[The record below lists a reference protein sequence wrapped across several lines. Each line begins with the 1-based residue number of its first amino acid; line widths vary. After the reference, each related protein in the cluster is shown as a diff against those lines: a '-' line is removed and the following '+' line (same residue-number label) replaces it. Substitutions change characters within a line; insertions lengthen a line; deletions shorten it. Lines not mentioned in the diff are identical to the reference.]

1 MPRYNGDYRG
11 LSGSTKSLLRVAGT
25 KGKRQPING
34 ARRSWICSWI
44 LIRHHK
50 ICTTRIRGENRM
62 KRATGKMMASWAL
75 ALALALSTAR
85 SVQAQDAKSPYPSM
99 APIEKYLMDRDAE
112 IALAR
117 SAAPSSISR
126 DATVVIL
133 VKNGYETAIEGKNVF
148 IWIVERGWMNSFN
161 SPEFWSPKTRGAEC
175 FNPPAARTVVPY
187 TYFRTKLVLAGI
199 SKAEIKESIKTAM
212 EKKELPALEAGA
224 MCYMMSKDAYLNDG
238 GGHNMAHL
246 MFYTPLMDGAL
257 CGANPIDHPNHVSF
271 KFPNSPIFLTPQF
284 LGNPEP
290 MDNFVV
296 PTGVWSDGT
305 PDQM

>member
-1 MPRYNGDYRG
+1 
-11 LSGSTKSLLRVAGT
+11 
-25 KGKRQPING
+25 
-34 ARRSWICSWI
+34 
-44 LIRHHK
+44 
-50 ICTTRIRGENRM
+50 M
-62 KRATGKMMASWAL
+62 KREIVKMMASS
-75 ALALALSTAR
+75 ALALALSMSTAWNAP
-85 SVQAQDAKSPYPSM
+85 AQDAKNPYPSM

-117 SAAPSSISR
+117 SAAPSSISG
-126 DATVVIL
+126 DATVAIL
-133 VKNGYETAIEGKNVF
+133 GKNGYETAVEGKNGF
-148 IWIVERGWMNSFN
+148 ICIVERGWMNSFN
-161 SPEFWSPKTRGAEC
+161 SPEFWSSKTRGAEC

-187 TYFRTKLVLAGI
+187 TYFRTKLVLAGK
-199 SKAEIKESIKTAM
+199 SKAEIKQSIKTAM

-246 MFYTPLMDGAL
+246 MFYTPLMDGAAW
-257 CGANPIDHPNHVSF
+257 GANSIDDSNHVSF

-284 LGNPEP
+284 LGDPEP

-296 PTGVWSDGT
+296 PTRVWSDGT